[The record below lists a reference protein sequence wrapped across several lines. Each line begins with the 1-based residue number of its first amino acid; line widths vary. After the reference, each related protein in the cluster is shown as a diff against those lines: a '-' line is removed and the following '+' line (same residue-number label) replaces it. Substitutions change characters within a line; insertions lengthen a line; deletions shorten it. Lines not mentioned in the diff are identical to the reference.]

1 MPAALIDTPYSRIRL
16 RSERLIVQSPP
27 LDGHEDSRDG
37 RIVEMPIAELE
48 RLMLTEHVQITSQ
61 AMAALLR
68 AKVPVIYLDG
78 HGRTLGVVLSSSP
91 AEGCTRLEQ
100 YRRAADAAFNL
111 TIASRLVAAKLAN
124 QRRVL
129 QKLDNNRPGRLQDE
143 IVQLEGYLEQ
153 ARGAVDLSSLR
164 GFEGAATRCYFDA
177 WGRFLPDEFPFQRRS
192 VRPPHNPVNAYISFG
207 SVLVYN
213 ELVSLLHRRG
223 LDPAIGLLHSTE
235 NGRFALALD
244 LEEPFRPALVEA
256 FALRLFSHRMLGAEH
271 FEAHGQGC
279 YLNPAGR
286 RVFLLH
292 YEKRVQ
298 RKFILA
304 GTDLR
309 TTLRREMENQVLILK
324 RALSVP
330 EEFRGFT
337 IP

>member
-27 LDGHEDSRDG
+27 LDGQDDSRDG
-37 RIVEMPIAELE
+37 RIVEIPIAEIE

-61 AMAALLR
+61 AMAGLLR
-68 AKVPVIYLDG
+68 AKVPVIYLDCR
-78 HGRTLGVVLSSSP
+78 GRTLGLVLTSSA
-91 AEGCTRLEQ
+91 AEGFTRLQQ
-100 YRRAADAAFNL
+100 YRCTTDVAFNIS
-111 TIASRLVAAKLAN
+111 IASRLVAAKIAN
-124 QRRVL
+124 QRRLL
-129 QKLDNNRPGRLQDE
+129 QKLESNRPGRLRNE
-143 IVQLEGYLEQ
+143 IVQLENYLEQ
-153 ARGAVDLSSLR
+153 ARIAADLSTLR
-164 GFEGAATRCYFDA
+164 GFEGAATQCYFEA

-192 VRPPHNPVNAYISFG
+192 IRPPHNPVNACISFG

-223 LDPAIGLLHSTE
+223 LDPGIGILHSTE

-256 FALRLFSHRMLGAEH
+256 FALRLFSHGMLGVEH
-271 FEAHGQGC
+271 FEAHGEGC

-286 RVFLLH
+286 RIFLLH

-304 GTDLR
+304 GTEIR
-309 TTLRREMENQVLILK
+309 TTLGREMENQVLVLK
-324 RALSVP
+324 RALSAP
-330 EEFRGFT
+330 DEFRAFT